1 MYDRYYVYI
10 MTNKYN
16 NVLYTGVTNDLI
28 RRSQQHK
35 LKEIEGFTSKYKID
49 KLVFFEAFESI
60 NDTIAREKQIK
71 SGSRAKKL
79 RLIDGMNQDW
89 MDLTFAL

>member
-1 MYDRYYVYI
+1 MNDRYYVYI

-28 RRSQQHK
+28 HRAHQHK
-35 LKEIEGFTSKYKID
+35 LKEIKGFTFKYKVN
-49 KLVFFEAFESI
+49 KLVYFEEFESI
-60 NDTIAREKQIK
+60 NEAIAREKQIK

-79 RLIDGMNQDW
+79 KLIDGMNRDW
-89 MDLTFAL
+89 LDLTFAI